1 MTPGDDSKPADRLLV
16 GLIHNDQRIVLVG
29 EDVSY
34 LSRPPA
40 TQWSADQCVAGRRRS
55 RNMARIRAIRLN
67 HGSNGRQGPG
77 S

>member
-1 MTPGDDSKPADRLLV
+1 
-16 GLIHNDQRIVLVG
+16 VG
-29 EDVSY
+29 EDVSH